1 MSLALSPRRE
11 ILDLGNPFPDHTSDE
26 EQKFEDTDESDEIDS
41 SGDSDGKD
49 TSSVENGSHGRGEA
63 SSIHS

>member
-11 ILDLGNPFPDHTSDE
+11 ILDLGNPFPDHASDK
-26 EQKFEDTDESDEIDS
+26 EQNFEGTDESDEIDS
-41 SGDSDGKD
+41 SGDSDGND
-49 TSSVENGSHGRGEA
+49 TSSVENGSHGRGDA